1 MSGRVQS
8 RIAAALAA
16 TLVLLGAHCASLS
29 AKEATIVPLID
40 REGACVY
47 CDVVAGALAAA
58 RSSIDLLL
66 SNAEVE
72 GNPLWEHVIEAH
84 ERGVS
89 VRVLLDSSDWA
100 PSITAKNRP
109 TVTHLA
115 GHGIEVRFDDPEM
128 TTHAKL
134 VIVDR
139 RTAILGSTN
148 WNRYAFDEHE
158 QANVLVECETVGAA
172 FAEYFD
178 RLWEDRLP
186 PEGVALDPEAAKAT
200 LPTIIPL
207 FDTDGTATYASLV
220 LALLQRAQRSVHVAL
235 YRMSV
240 YPGYQ
245 SSSSNE
251 LVDALISAAGRG
263 LDVRVLLDDCSYYA
277 DSAEANLMAAIYLYQ
292 RGVEVRLDEPE
303 KTTHAKLIVIDGV
316 SVVLGSTNWNY
327 YSLERNVEVNLAM
340 LNIAEAGA
348 AYEAYFEQLWSD
360 GRQVG
365 P

>member
-1 MSGRVQS
+1 MPGQVQS
-8 RIAAALAA
+8 RVAVALAAALIF
-16 TLVLLGAHCASLS
+16 LGVHCA
-29 AKEATIVPLID
+29 AVWATEATIVPLID

-47 CDVVAGALAAA
+47 CGVVAEALDAAQ
-58 RSSIDLLL
+58 SSIDLLL
-66 SNAEVE
+66 SNAELE
-72 GNPLWEHVIEAH
+72 GNPLWDNVIEAH
-84 ERGVS
+84 ERGVF

-109 TVTHLA
+109 TLTHLA
-115 GHGIEVRFDDPEM
+115 DHGIAVRFDDPEI

-158 QANVLVECETVGAA
+158 QANVLVECEPIGAA

-186 PEGVALDPEAAKAT
+186 PDGVVLDPEAAKAT
-200 LPTIIPL
+200 SPTIIPL

-220 LALLQRAQRSVHVAL
+220 LALLQLARRSVHVAL

-245 SSSSNE
+245 TGSSTE
-251 LVDALISAAGRG
+251 LIDALIGAAGRG
-263 LDVRVLLDDCSYYA
+263 LDVRVLMDDCSYYA
-277 DSAEANLMAAIYLYQ
+277 DSAAANLMAAIYLYQ
-292 RGVEVRLDEPE
+292 RGVEVRFDEPG
-303 KTTHAKLIVIDGV
+303 KTTHAKLIVMDGV

-327 YSLERNVEVNLAM
+327 YSLERNIEANLAL
-340 LNIAEAGA
+340 LNIAKVGA
-348 AYEAYFEQLWSD
+348 AYEAYFEQLWSE
-360 GRQVG
+360 GRQIS